1 MCPVQSVGITMREQS
16 RTSMRETG
24 RTMKSMKSIAIGA
37 AALAVVGGG
46 AAGLASSASG
56 LAPAGLPQVHL
67 ASLGAPLPQD
77 PPQPASTL
85 TLPTPDQL
93 TDILNNLSNPG
104 VSYRTKDGLVEGGIG
119 SGEGHEMDHE
129 LRVAYRNGQLPLSF
143 VVSNIQ
149 QNGPTTVMSD
159 VAVSG
164 PKLRA
169 PVTKP
174 LMFVNQNGNW
184 VLSSPSATMLVQAV
198 AGN

>member
-1 MCPVQSVGITMREQS
+1 MPEFGGTV
-16 RTSMRETG
+16 
-24 RTMKSMKSIAIGA
+24 KSMKSIAVSA

-46 AAGLASSASG
+46 AAGLASSAPG
-56 LAPAGLPQVHL
+56 IAPSNLSQVQL
-67 ASLGAPLPQD
+67 ASTGAPLPQD
-77 PPQPASTL
+77 PQPASTL
-85 TLPTPDQL
+85 NLPTSDQL
-93 TDILNNLSNPG
+93 TGILNNLSNPG

-149 QNGPTTVMSD
+149 QNGPATVMSD

-164 PKLRA
+164 PKLPA

>member
-1 MCPVQSVGITMREQS
+1 
-16 RTSMRETG
+16 
-24 RTMKSMKSIAIGA
+24 MKSMKSIAISA

-46 AAGLASSASG
+46 AAGLASSAPG
-56 LAPAGLPQVHL
+56 IAPAGLPQLQL
-67 ASLGAPLPQD
+67 ASVGAPLPQD
-77 PPQPASTL
+77 PAQPASTL
-85 TLPTPDQL
+85 NLPTPEQL

-164 PKLRA
+164 PKLSA

-184 VLSSPSATMLVQAV
+184 MLSSPSGTMLVQAV
-198 AGN
+198 AGH

>member
-1 MCPVQSVGITMREQS
+1 
-16 RTSMRETG
+16 
-24 RTMKSMKSIAIGA
+24 MKSMKSIAISA
-37 AALAVVGGG
+37 AALAIVGGG
-46 AAGLASSASG
+46 AAGLASSAPG
-56 LAPAGLPQVHL
+56 IAPAGLPQLQL
-67 ASLGAPLPQD
+67 ASVGAPLPQD
-77 PPQPASTL
+77 PAQPASTL
-85 TLPTPDQL
+85 NLPTPEQL

-164 PKLRA
+164 PKLSA

-184 VLSSPSATMLVQAV
+184 MLSSPSGTMLVQAV
-198 AGN
+198 AGH